1 MAKIKYNVVEGYNFS
16 HDEIEQKL
24 AEKFSEINV
33 QNCLNKLVTSFFLE
47 IDWIYTEIFVNYLLK
62 EFTEVINNCKISLNS
77 LNDIILY
84 HFSVLV
90 RDQQLA
96 SLIERKIKGDKFI
109 SNIYR
114 SRIDHLMLK
123 KMAPN

>member
-47 IDWIYTEIFVNYLLK
+47 IDWVYTEIFVNYLLK